1 MKTLTL
7 LLLSAALAIAQYSP
21 VPSSSYPALDAVI
34 DSKPA
39 HRVQAGAPSGNCITG
54 KDISTNTSNG
64 DMYWCTSTNTWSKV
78 QVNLGYTPESPLTFN
93 TPLSRTANAVSCP
106 TCATSGSFEA
116 PLTFNTPLS
125 RTSNTVSC
133 PTCATSGSFEAP
145 LTFNAPLSRTANA
158 ISCPTCALTG
168 AFEVPLTFT
177 GGLVRTVNSVACPN
191 CALKDAN
198 GNLPLGDGTVSGG
211 DVFFELTA
219 NGSNFAWLGAQDS
232 MPANYGWGLPV
243 AAPTPGTPYCIQF
256 GASVNKTVGS
266 LTVPVFPMTLVPCA
280 GALTTTQQPAPQPK
294 PAPK

>member
-93 TPLSRTANAVSCP
+93 TPLSRTANA
-106 TCATSGSFEA
+106 
-116 PLTFNTPLS
+116 
-125 RTSNTVSC
+125 VSC